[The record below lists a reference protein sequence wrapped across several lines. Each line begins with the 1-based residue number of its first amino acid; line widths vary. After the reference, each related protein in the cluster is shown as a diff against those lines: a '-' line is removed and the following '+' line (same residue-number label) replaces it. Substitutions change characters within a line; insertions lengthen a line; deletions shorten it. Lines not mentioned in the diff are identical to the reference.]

1 MGRVIILRQLHREL
15 RLSSWQTRSQTSRNN
30 FPQLI
35 VNSREENQ
43 EKLDHSN
50 TRSYQFRNKWKIFVR
65 KQSRILE
72 NLHKMSTQDS
82 GNSQPVFP
90 TLCKS
95 GCGFY
100 GRIENKG
107 YCSVCYKE
115 YLKKE
120 SAEKSEDGAESSTE
134 TTSRVLEQLTL
145 VEESETTAS
154 EAKAVAA
161 EVKVDIKDDLTD
173 GATAASAVLVE
184 VEKEKKEEA
193 KDSKKKKNRCLSC
206 KKKVGLTGFT
216 CRCGGLFCS
225 IHRYSDKHECTFDY
239 KELGAEEIRKSN
251 PVVVASKVQKI

>member
-1 MGRVIILRQLHREL
+1 MGVRVIILRQLHREL

-65 KQSRILE
+65 NQSRILE
-72 NLHKMSTQDS
+72 NLHKMSTRDS

-120 SAEKSEDGAESSTE
+120 SAEKS
-134 TTSRVLEQLTL
+134 
-145 VEESETTAS
+145 
-154 EAKAVAA
+154 VAA

-225 IHRYSDKHECTFDY
+225 IHRYSDKHDCNFDY
-239 KELGAEEIRKSN
+239 KAMGEKEISEAN
-251 PVVVASKVQKI
+251 PVVVAAKLNKI

>member
-1 MGRVIILRQLHREL
+1 MGESKFSSKTVRVIILRQLHREL

-43 EKLDHSN
+43 EKLDRSN

-65 KQSRILE
+65 NQSRILE

-145 VEESETTAS
+145 EEKTELSAVVEEAETTAS

-173 GATAASAVLVE
+173 GATAAPAVLVE
-184 VEKEKKEEA
+184 VEKE
-193 KDSKKKKNRCLSC
+193 
-206 KKKVGLTGFT
+206 KKVGLTGFT

-225 IHRYSDKHECTFDY
+225 IHRYSDKHDCNFDY
-239 KELGAEEIRKSN
+239 K
-251 PVVVASKVQKI
+251 